1 MKPGFLKND
10 QCSPDEYPN
19 SNLPKI
25 QPGLYMALTLTSYV
39 LLSVFVVMRLFIKKK
54 SRSSVCRASIMLFMM
69 FISTVNLVWVEIDS
83 NRTSTVMV
91 NILNVII
98 LLFFVRAI
106 REVWIQF
113 IQVVIASV
121 PVFAFIFAYLILFI
135 IIGFILFAN
144 FASPDADAFS
154 TIMDSMYTVFI
165 LFTVSNYPDV

>member
-1 MKPGFLKND
+1 
-10 QCSPDEYPN
+10 
-19 SNLPKI
+19 
-25 QPGLYMALTLTSYV
+25 
-39 LLSVFVVMRLFIKKK
+39 
-54 SRSSVCRASIMLFMM
+54 
-69 FISTVNLVWVEIDS
+69 
-83 NRTSTVMV
+83 MV

-113 IQVVIASV
+113 IQVVISSV